1 MSRNLVILSF
11 ATATVALGTLDWAN
25 AQTTPTV
32 GTMQDI
38 PIAGKSASDMVEGEV
53 RKIDKDAK
61 KITLKHAEIPN
72 LEMASMTMV
81 FQVKDMAMLDAVKVG
96 DRVRFQAQKVGG
108 AIVITELQPVK

>member
-11 ATATVALGTLDWAN
+11 ATATVAMGALDWAN
-25 AQTTPTV
+25 AQPTPPS
-32 GTMQDI
+32 GTMQEM

-81 FQVKDMAMLDAVKVG
+81 FQVNDTAMLDAVKVG
-96 DRVRFQAQKVGG
+96 DKVRFQAQKVGG